1 MDESEKPSSLQ
12 IKGIEAKRT
21 EGAGF
26 KIGIVHTRWNS
37 KVVTAL
43 VDGCKK
49 ELLDSNVAEADIV
62 IFEVMSPVTHW
73 VMKKHVSLVW
83 AFRYQALLNC
93 HTLLVV

>member
-1 MDESEKPSSLQ
+1 MADESEKLSSLQ

-62 IFEVMSPVTHW
+62 IFEVVTLDCEN
-73 VMKKHVSLVW
+73 HVSLVC
-83 AFRYQALLNC
+83 AFRCQVLLNC
-93 HTLLVV
+93 HTLLAV